1 MFVEILAGE
10 HLRKK
15 LNWLDLGLLL
25 LLLLLLVLRVV
36 VMSRE
41 LPEHGTVSDEGDQPP
56 YLEKKICAKIY
67 LLYFYVDP
75 TYF

>member
-25 LLLLLLVLRVV
+25 LLLLLLLVV
-36 VMSRE
+36 VMSKE

-56 YLEKKICAKIY
+56 YLEENVY
-67 LLYFYVDP
+67 
-75 TYF
+75 

>member
-1 MFVEILAGE
+1 MFAEILAGE

-25 LLLLLLVLRVV
+25 LLLLLLLLVV
-36 VMSRE
+36 VMSKE

-56 YLEKKICAKIY
+56 YLEKKICARI
-67 LLYFYVDP
+67 
-75 TYF
+75 

>member
-15 LNWLDLGLLL
+15 LNRLDLGLLL
-25 LLLLLLVLRVV
+25 LLLLLLLVV
-36 VMSRE
+36 VMSKE

-56 YLEKKICAKIY
+56 YLEKKMCARI
-67 LLYFYVDP
+67 
-75 TYF
+75 

>member
-25 LLLLLLVLRVV
+25 LLLLLLRVV

-56 YLEKKICAKIY
+56 YLEENVY
-67 LLYFYVDP
+67 
-75 TYF
+75 

>member
-25 LLLLLLVLRVV
+25 LLLLLLLVV
-36 VMSRE
+36 VMSKE

-56 YLEKKICAKIY
+56 CLEKKIYAKIY

>member
-25 LLLLLLVLRVV
+25 LLLLLLLVV
-36 VMSRE
+36 VMSKE

-56 YLEKKICAKIY
+56 YLEKKICARI
-67 LLYFYVDP
+67 
-75 TYF
+75 